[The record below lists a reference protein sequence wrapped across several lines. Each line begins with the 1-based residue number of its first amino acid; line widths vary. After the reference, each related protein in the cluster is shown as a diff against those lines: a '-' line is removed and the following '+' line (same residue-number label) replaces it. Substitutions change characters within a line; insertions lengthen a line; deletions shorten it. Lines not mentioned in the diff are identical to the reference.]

1 MQKIQ
6 ASKAVKALKNK
17 KGFTLIEIIVVLVI
31 LAIMAAALIPTM
43 MGYVDDARQKSQLA
57 TAHAYYVAA
66 QAVVAEQMG
75 LANQIVAADFVP
87 AADGATTGPGLKWRD
102 LTAALPGAGAK
113 PSTTVKEG
121 CEVTLAGTGTTAY
134 ISKIRFIYADGK
146 NVNFAFKSASSAPEI
161 TYDAT

>member
-75 LANQIVAADFVP
+75 LANQIVAADFIP
-87 AADGATTGPGLKWRD
+87 AASGATTGSGLKWRD
-102 LTAALPGAGAK
+102 LTAALPGAGAAASC
-113 PSTTVKEG
+113 P
-121 CEVTLAGTGTTAY
+121 VTLAGTGTAAY
-134 ISKIRFIYADGK
+134 VSNIRFIYATGK
-146 NVNFAFKSASSAPEI
+146 NVNFAFTSASSAPVI